1 MHFAEPWW
9 VNLLLLVPLVSFYA
23 WRNSGLAIAN
33 RTLVVTAF
41 FGAAF
46 GFVEASVVVYL
57 GAIMGLLPGY
67 CGNLADV
74 TNLSSGI
81 YQNAHLLGALPK
93 GFLTVEIVR
102 EAATMIMLISVAL
115 LTVSAARER
124 WAIFLWAFAVWDVFY
139 YVGLRATVGWPSSLL
154 TPDVLF
160 LIPVPWFSQ
169 VWFPILVS
177 ALTMVAIALTKK
189 PASGCETITAEPS
202 P

>member
-1 MHFAEPWW
+1 
-9 VNLLLLVPLVSFYA
+9 
-23 WRNSGLAIAN
+23 
-33 RTLVVTAF
+33 
-41 FGAAF
+41 
-46 GFVEASVVVYL
+46 
-57 GAIMGLLPGY
+57 
-67 CGNLADV
+67 
-74 TNLSSGI
+74 
-81 YQNAHLLGALPK
+81 LPK
-93 GFLTVEIVR
+93 SFLTVEIVR
-102 EAATMIMLISVAL
+102 EAATIIMLISVAL

-177 ALTMVAIALTKK
+177 ALTLVAIALAKK
-189 PASGCETITAEPS
+189 PASGCETVTAEPS

>member
-1 MHFAEPWW
+1 M
-9 VNLLLLVPLVSFYA
+9 
-23 WRNSGLAIAN
+23 
-33 RTLVVTAF
+33 
-41 FGAAF
+41 
-46 GFVEASVVVYL
+46 VYL
-57 GAIMGLLPGY
+57 RAATGLLPGY
-67 CGNLADV
+67 GGSLADV
-74 TNLSSGI
+74 TKLSSEI
-81 YQNAHLLGALPK
+81 YQQANFLGELPRSL
-93 GFLTVEIVR
+93 FNVEIGR

-124 WAIFLWAFAVWDVFY
+124 WAMFLWAFAIWDIFY

-189 PASGCETITAEPS
+189 KASMCEVVTREQS